1 MRGVWATRTH
11 WSSHRL
17 STPDQIVTSQ
27 AIRTVV
33 IDANSISSTLMRHGC
48 HPYVTLTNFS
58 PSVLIVEKSMFNLTS
73 MLALTL
79 LADPEPKIDI
89 AELVDGARKATVQVS
104 GESRRARRR
113 STRWGGGVIVGD
125 RHAILTCLHVI
136 DGYPN
141 LVVETHDQREH
152 GATIVATFP
161 DRDLALL
168 KMDSDKL
175 YPGVT
180 VKEGTWKAGQIAIA
194 VGFPQLHGRSILVGK
209 IRDIRRDVI
218 YSNVSPETPLL
229 AFRAE
234 TSFGFSGGPLLNIHG
249 EFVGMIVARTDDE
262 DSLAIPPAISSR
274 PWASSSCRFP
284 RKNCSRRKRVGRDG
298 LAISPHHRSQR
309 AITIQS
315 LRASRP
321 AAPARPPAKTSCLQ
335 ISEARPAKPPTSDAT
350 SS

>member
-1 MRGVWATRTH
+1 
-11 WSSHRL
+11 
-17 STPDQIVTSQ
+17 
-27 AIRTVV
+27 
-33 IDANSISSTLMRHGC
+33 
-48 HPYVTLTNFS
+48 
-58 PSVLIVEKSMFNLTS
+58 MFNLTS

-262 DSLAIPPAISSR
+262 DSLAIPASDILATLGFKQLPIPKEELLAEEESR
-274 PWASSSCRFP
+274 P
-284 RKNCSRRKRVGRDG
+284 RRSID
-298 LAISPHHRSQR
+298 
-309 AITIQS
+309 QS
-315 LRASRP
+315 
-321 AAPARPPAKTSCLQ
+321 APSVAKGDYN
-335 ISEARPAKPPTSDAT
+335 SESTGEPTSRARETASENLMPPD
-350 SS
+350 